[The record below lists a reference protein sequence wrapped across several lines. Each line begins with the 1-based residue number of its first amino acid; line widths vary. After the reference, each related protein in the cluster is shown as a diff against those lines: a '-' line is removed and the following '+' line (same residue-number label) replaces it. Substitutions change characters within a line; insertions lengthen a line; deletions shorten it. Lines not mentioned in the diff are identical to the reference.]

1 MDLRLPA
8 ATRACALLPLLWVAL
23 GAASGVPAQTLRLEC
38 EDFDGP
44 WREQT
49 NIAGYSG
56 RGFVV
61 SNAEGVASTVMSAT
75 AEVPE
80 VGTYHVWARGWEGT
94 GWDRRWRVQVGEV
107 LLAVTHAGRDANR
120 FSWQKCGQL
129 ELAEGPVEVCLIDAG
144 TSYEVAD
151 AIMLTTDP
159 DYDPGAE
166 ERRWIVLDADEA
178 KSMVFSE
185 IMARTREY
193 GAGVPVCKTREE
205 WEARAADVRPRV
217 LRALGLD
224 PLPER
229 TPLNA
234 RILGETQR
242 DGYRIQRVLFES
254 RPGLLVTANV
264 YVPDGN
270 GPFPLVLCPVGHWA
284 RGKNEAEAAARSHA
298 LAKLGTIMI
307 TYDPFGQEERKI
319 PGNGHDEH
327 WRLVLTG
334 HTNMSIMVWDTVR
347 ALDYMLSR
355 DDVDPARIACTG
367 ASGGG
372 LNTLYYSVVDDR
384 LDVAVPVVYI
394 TQWEDFFSTGAAHCP
409 CSHVP
414 GLGAFTN
421 MGEMTALFAPRPQMY
436 MDAREDP
443 QFLTSGAERAE
454 AQARVPYGLL
464 GAGGNLLLRSFGG
477 GHGYGQA
484 MRETLYGFLGQHLLG
499 QGDGSPIPEPAFE
512 PLPPD
517 SPALWC
523 FEGGRI
529 PESSK
534 TVRDFAREWAEEA
547 IAGLPLP
554 GAFNTANTR
563 AALVETLNPP
573 KPAEA
578 PVLEAAGEFS
588 ADGLA
593 IRKLRLQVQP
603 GIALPALLAVADQG
617 SPALVLADAS
627 REPQTARELLGKAHA
642 AGFTALYVSLRGYGE
657 TAWNEHVICTDN
669 LLLGDPILGQR
680 AYDLAA
686 ACRALKA
693 VPEVGNVPV
702 GLVALGPEA
711 GLCGLFAQALW
722 GDFDAAAIGPVM
734 STYREAFGPGVPLM
748 AYVSRILKVADIPQV
763 ATLAADRPLM
773 IAFADGELSLVG
785 AGWREH
791 LTQLATVK
799 PDLTADDAIAWLAET
814 LKADRQP

>member
-1 MDLRLPA
+1 MDLRSPA
-8 ATRACALLPLLWVAL
+8 TSLACALLALLSVAT
-23 GAASGVPAQTLRLEC
+23 GVCAQTLRLEC

-61 SNAEGVASTVMSAT
+61 SNADGVASTTMAGT
-75 AEVPE
+75 AQIPE
-80 VGTYHVWARGWEGT
+80 AGTYYVWARGWEGT
-94 GWDRRWRVQVGEV
+94 GFDRRWRVQVGEV
-107 LLAVTHAGRDANR
+107 LLDVTHAGLDANW
-120 FSWQKCGQL
+120 FSWQKCGQVDL
-129 ELAEGPVEVCLIDAG
+129 AAGPIELRLVDAG

-159 DYDPGAE
+159 NYDPGEE
-166 ERRWIVLDADEA
+166 ERRWLVLDPDEA
-178 KSMVFSE
+178 ETMLFDE
-185 IMARTREY
+185 IMARTRAY
-193 GAGVPVCKTREE
+193 GAAVPVCKTREE
-205 WEARAADVRPRV
+205 WEARAAEVRPRV

-234 RILGETQR
+234 RTVGETQR
-242 DGYRIQRVLFES
+242 DGYRIQRIVFES
-254 RPGLLVTANV
+254 RPGLPVTANV
-264 YVPDGN
+264 YVPDGD
-270 GPFPLVLCPVGHWA
+270 GPFPLVLCPVGHWG
-284 RGKNEAEAAARSHA
+284 RGKNEPEAAARSHA
-298 LAKLGTIMI
+298 LAKLGTITI

-347 ALDYMLSR
+347 ALDYMLTR
-355 DDVDPARIACTG
+355 DDVDPTRIACTG

-372 LNTLYYSVVDDR
+372 LNTLYYSVADER
-384 LDVAVPVVYI
+384 LDVAIPVVYI

-421 MGEMTALFAPRPQMY
+421 MGEITALFAPKPQMY
-436 MDAREDP
+436 MDAKDDP

-454 AQARVPYGLL
+454 AQAQVPYELL
-464 GAGGNLLLRSFGG
+464 GAGGNLLLRTFEG

-484 MRETLYGFLGQHLLG
+484 MRETLYGFLAQHLLA
-499 QGDGSPIPEPAFE
+499 QGNGDPVSEPDFE

-534 TVRDFAREWAEEA
+534 TVRDLAREWVEEA
-547 IAGLPLP
+547 IAGLPSP
-554 GAFNTANTR
+554 GDHDPEETR

-573 KPAEA
+573 QPAEA
-578 PVLEAAGEFS
+578 PVLEPVGEFT
-588 ADGLA
+588 AEGLT
-593 IRKLRLQVQP
+593 IRRLRLQVQP
-603 GIALPALLAVADQG
+603 GITIPALLTTAEAG
-617 SPALVLADAS
+617 APALVVADAS
-627 REPQTARELLGKAHA
+627 PEPQTARELLRKTHA
-642 AGFTALYVSLRGYGE
+642 AGFTALYVSPRGYGE
-657 TAWNEHVICTDN
+657 TAWNEHVVCTDN

-680 AYDLAA
+680 AHDVAA

-693 VPEVGNVPV
+693 LPEVGDVPM
-702 GLVALGPEA
+702 GLLAMGPEA
-711 GLCGLFAQALW
+711 GLCGLFAQAMW
-722 GDFDAAAIGPVM
+722 QDFDAAAVGPVIG
-734 STYREAFGPGVPLM
+734 TYRKAFGRGIPMM
-748 AYVSRILKVADIPQV
+748 AYVHRILEVADIPHV
-763 ATLAADRPLM
+763 AALAAERPLM
-773 IAFADGELSLVG
+773 VAFPDEEMSLVEAEWQESLRRRAAVTSG
-785 AGWREH
+785 V
-791 LTQLATVK
+791 TVNEA
-799 PDLTADDAIAWLAET
+799 LAWLAEA
-814 LKADRQP
+814 LKADRQR